1 MEELEEST
9 LNLIYKRQ
17 VRSSLS
23 AYVIILLVLGAF
35 LSLPLV
41 KVDVVTSV
49 RGMVRPVQEP
59 AEILSNVS
67 GMVERSVLMDN
78 RKIAAGDTLIWIKTD
93 LLKARIDAHQNRIR
107 IHKESVTDIRL
118 ILENQLPLRT
128 SHYVQS
134 NRNHQANIARLKIQ
148 KEFLQDEHKTSKTLF
163 NQQVISRHEYEK
175 SLNQLREIC
184 ARETD
189 LCEAY
194 KSSLEE
200 DLLRINL
207 EISQLSDDVI
217 QIQAN
222 LNEYYLIAPVAGT
235 LYNSRSLS
243 AGSVVHPGMSLAM
256 ISPTGLLVAECFIDP
271 GHIPSVKEGTRVKL
285 RFDDSGFRSH
295 HPLET
300 HVDLLDQ
307 EVTLFNGT
315 TAYRIRCTLD
325 NSPIYYANGSVETVR
340 NGMTFTASFILF
352 RRSVAA
358 LILEKANLWIN
369 PTASYQNHETGS

>member
-78 RKIAAGDTLIWIKTD
+78 RKFAAGDTLIWIKTD

-243 AGSVVHPGMSLAM
+243 AGSVVHPGISLAM

-315 TAYRIRCTLD
+315 TAYRIRCTLED
-325 NSPIYYANGSVETVR
+325 AQIHYTNGTSEAVR
-340 NGMTFTASFILF
+340 IGMTFTASFILF
-352 RRSVAA
+352 RCSVAA
-358 LILEKANLWIN
+358 LILEKANLWVN
-369 PTASYQNHETGS
+369 PTVSTQNHETGS

>member
-243 AGSVVHPGMSLAM
+243 AGSVVHPGISLAM

-315 TAYRIRCTLD
+315 TAYRIRCTLED
-325 NSPIYYANGSVETVR
+325 AQIHYTNGTSEAVR
-340 NGMTFTASFILF
+340 IGMTFTASFILF
-352 RRSVAA
+352 RCSVAA
-358 LILEKANLWIN
+358 LILEKANLWVN
-369 PTASYQNHETGS
+369 PTVSTQNHETGS

>member
-1 MEELEEST
+1 MEELEDST
-9 LNLIYKRQ
+9 LSLIYRRQ
-17 VRSSLS
+17 VRSSLP
-23 AYVIILLVLGAF
+23 AYVIIFLVLGAF
-35 LSLPLV
+35 SSLPLV
-41 KVDVVTSV
+41 KVDVVTSIK
-49 RGMVRPVQEP
+49 GMVRPVQEP
-59 AEILSNVS
+59 SEILSNVS

-78 RKIAAGDTLIWIKTD
+78 KKFAAGDTLVWIKTD
-93 LLKARIDAHQNRIR
+93 LLKARKNAHHNRIR
-107 IHKESVTDIRL
+107 IQEASVKDICL
-118 ILENQLPLRT
+118 ILENQMPLHT

-134 NRNHQANIARLKIQ
+134 HRNHQANIARLDIQ

-175 SLNQLREIC
+175 ALNQWREVC

-200 DLLRINL
+200 GLLRINL
-207 EISQLSDDVI
+207 EITQLSDEI
-217 QIQAN
+217 TQINAN

-243 AGSVVHPGMSLAM
+243 AGSVVHPGMSLAK

-271 GHIPSVKEGTRVKL
+271 GHISSVKEGTRVKL

-300 HVDLLDQ
+300 RVDLLDK
-307 EVTLFNGT
+307 EVSLFNGKP
-315 TAYRIRCTLD
+315 AYRIRCTLD
-325 NSPIYYANGSVETVR
+325 NSPIYYANGSIETVK

-352 RRSVAA
+352 RCSVAA
-358 LILEKANLWIN
+358 LILEKANLWVN
-369 PTASYQNHETGS
+369 PTESI

>member
-271 GHIPSVKEGTRVKL
+271 GHIQSVKEGTRVKL

-315 TAYRIRCTLD
+315 TAYRIRCTLED
-325 NSPIYYANGSVETVR
+325 AQIHYTNGTSEAVR
-340 NGMTFTASFILF
+340 IGMTFTASFILF
-352 RRSVAA
+352 RCSVAA
-358 LILEKANLWIN
+358 LILEKANLWVN
-369 PTASYQNHETGS
+369 PTVSTQNHETGS

>member
-1 MEELEEST
+1 MEELEDST
-9 LNLIYKRQ
+9 LSLIYRRQ
-17 VRSSLS
+17 VRSSLP
-23 AYVIILLVLGAF
+23 AYVIIFLVLGAF
-35 LSLPLV
+35 SSLPLL

-49 RGMVRPVQEP
+49 KGMVRPVREP
-59 AEILSNVS
+59 TEILSNVS
-67 GMVERSVLMDN
+67 GMVERSVLLDN
-78 RKIAAGDTLIWIKTD
+78 RKFAAGDTLVWIKTD
-93 LLKARIDAHQNRIR
+93 LLKARINALQNRTR
-107 IHKESVTDIRL
+107 IHEASKTDIRL
-118 ILENQLPLRT
+118 ILENHLPLHT
-128 SHYVQS
+128 SHYIQLH
-134 NRNHQANIARLKIQ
+134 RNHQANIARLEIQ

-175 SLNQLREIC
+175 ALNQWREIC

-189 LCEAY
+189 LKEAY

-200 DLLRINL
+200 SLLRINL
-207 EISQLSDDVI
+207 EISQLSDDI
-217 QIQAN
+217 TQIHAN
-222 LNEYYLIAPVAGT
+222 LREYYLIAPVAGT
-235 LYNSRSLS
+235 LYGSKSLS
-243 AGSVVHPGMSLAM
+243 AGSVVHPGNSLAK

-300 HVDLLDQ
+300 RVDLMDQ

-315 TAYRIRCTLD
+315 PAYRIRCTLD
-325 NSPIYYANGSVETVR
+325 NAPIYYANGSIETVK

-358 LILEKANLWIN
+358 LILEKANLWVN
-369 PTASYQNHETGS
+369 PTESI

>member
-1 MEELEEST
+1 MEELEDST

-17 VRSSLS
+17 VRSSLP
-23 AYVIILLVLGAF
+23 AYFIILLVLGAF
-35 LSLPLV
+35 SSLPLV

-59 AEILSNVS
+59 SEVLSNIS
-67 GMVERSVLMDN
+67 GMVERSLLMDN
-78 RKIAAGDTLIWIKTD
+78 RKFAAGDTLVWLKTD
-93 LLKARIDAHQNRIR
+93 LQKARINAHQNRIN
-107 IHKESVTDIRL
+107 IHEASAKDIRL
-118 ILENQLPLRT
+118 ILENNSPHFT

-134 NRNHQANIARLKIQ
+134 HRNNQANIARIEIQ
-148 KEFLQDEHKTSKTLF
+148 KEFLLDEHKTSKTLF

-189 LCEAY
+189 LKESY

-200 DLLRINL
+200 GLLRINL
-207 EISQLSDDVI
+207 EISQLSDDLT
-217 QIQAN
+217 QIHAK
-222 LNEYYLIAPVAGT
+222 LSEYFLIAPVAGT
-235 LYNSRSLS
+235 LFCSRSLS
-243 AGSVVHPGMSLAM
+243 NGSVVHSGMSLAK

-300 HVDLLDQ
+300 QVDILDQ
-307 EVTLFNGT
+307 EVSIFNGT
-315 TAYRIRCTLD
+315 PAYRIRCTMD
-325 NSPIYYANGSVETVR
+325 NPLIYYANGSVETVR

-358 LILEKANLWIN
+358 LILEKANLWVN
-369 PTASYQNHETGS
+369 PTESN

>member
-315 TAYRIRCTLD
+315 TAYRIRCTLED
-325 NSPIYYANGSVETVR
+325 AQIHYTNGTSEAVR
-340 NGMTFTASFILF
+340 IGMTFTASFILF
-352 RRSVAA
+352 RCSVAA
-358 LILEKANLWIN
+358 LILEKANLWVN
-369 PTASYQNHETGS
+369 PTVSTQNHETGS

>member
-1 MEELEEST
+1 MEELEDST
-9 LNLIYKRQ
+9 LSLIYRRQ
-17 VRSSLS
+17 VRSSLP
-23 AYVIILLVLGAF
+23 AYVIIFLVLGAF
-35 LSLPLV
+35 SSLPLL

-49 RGMVRPVQEP
+49 KGMVRPVREP
-59 AEILSNVS
+59 TEILSNVS
-67 GMVERSVLMDN
+67 GMVERSVLLDN
-78 RKIAAGDTLIWIKTD
+78 RKFAAGDTLVWIKTD
-93 LLKARIDAHQNRIR
+93 LLKARINALQNRTR
-107 IHKESVTDIRL
+107 IHEASKTDIRL
-118 ILENQLPLRT
+118 ILENHLPLHT
-128 SHYVQS
+128 SHYIQLH
-134 NRNHQANIARLKIQ
+134 RNHQANIARLEIQ

-175 SLNQLREIC
+175 ALNQWREIC

-189 LCEAY
+189 LCEAF

-200 DLLRINL
+200 GLLGINL
-207 EISQLSDDVI
+207 EISQLSDNI
-217 QIQAN
+217 AQIHAN

-243 AGSVVHPGMSLAM
+243 AGSVVHPGMSLAK

-271 GHIPSVKEGTRVKL
+271 GHISSVKDGTRVKL

-300 HVDLLDQ
+300 RVDLMDQ

-315 TAYRIRCTLD
+315 PAYRIRCTLD
-325 NSPIYYANGSVETVR
+325 NAPIYYANGSIETVK

-358 LILEKANLWIN
+358 LILEKANLWVN
-369 PTASYQNHETGS
+369 PTESI